1 MLRIDVKMTL
11 NSGSMLILA
20 LRQEFTIESSIP
32 VRLWP
37 QDSISGRSSPN
48 MTLAAIQQHQMNMG
62 ETLGV
67 EASKLSVARQLRV
80 VMARA
85 AARQAEA

>member
-1 MLRIDVKMTL
+1 
-11 NSGSMLILA
+11 
-20 LRQEFTIESSIP
+20 
-32 VRLWP
+32 
-37 QDSISGRSSPN
+37 
-48 MTLAAIQQHQMNMG
+48 MTLAAIQQHQMNIG

-67 EASKLSVARQLRV
+67 EASKFSVARQLRI